1 MQRCTKCKRTYVDDK
16 QKFCTYD
23 GGKLALVTDA
33 EPAAGSVSN
42 SGAGST
48 NTDPVPPPQPFDPYK
63 TIAAVPKANQTSDFY
78 SKPTGPVDSNFSESQ
93 KTLVGVPPV
102 GTRPSFGEKGNS
114 GEFQSDPNQLTQ
126 PFNGPGPQPPAVS
139 HELPLAWTAPPEPV
153 PVPQPPPQQWSAPLP
168 PVQQP
173 PPPQQWTPP
182 VPQPQE
188 PPQRQS
194 SSELRPE
201 PPPQWTPPPH
211 PPQDFQPQVSQQ
223 FQQPGGEGPAM
234 QNQVLVGQQAPPVL
248 TAPKKRSKVPLILGL
263 LVLVLILGLGG
274 LAAAFFF
281 VVKPRLTK
289 SPDKLTGVDK
299 SPTVSINPATE
310 TVEPSPAASL
320 EGTPAVTS
328 DAPGSTTKFENS
340 LADLDPSLAEHFV
353 DFSFYYP
360 NNWTLKAAPQGSS
373 NFVEVDRRNSP
384 EVFQENLVV
393 SWYKSKG
400 TLALDL
406 PGLPNAVESMSAKF
420 AKKIPNYQK
429 VSEGKSEINSTEGYE
444 FRFSGV
450 TDDKGKGD
458 LKIWGRV
465 VFLPPGVEGEE
476 HGVTLIMLATSLAPE
491 VTRVE
496 DVGESGQL
504 ALILRTFRLEH

>member
-23 GGKLALVTDA
+23 GGKLAFVTDA
-33 EPAAGSVSN
+33 ESAGT
-42 SGAGST
+42 GSAT
-48 NTDPVPPPQPFDPYK
+48 ADPLPPPQPFDPYK
-63 TIAAVPKANQTSDFY
+63 TIAAVPSNQTGDFH

-93 KTLVGVPPV
+93 KTLVGVPPISS
-102 GTRPSFGEKGNS
+102 RSSFGEKGNS

-126 PFNGPGPQPPAVS
+126 PFNVSGPKPPANS
-139 HELPLAWTAPPEPV
+139 HELPQAWTAPPEPV
-153 PVPQPPPQQWSAPLP
+153 PVPQPPPS
-168 PVQQP
+168 
-173 PPPQQWTPP
+173 QQWTPP
-182 VPQPQE
+182 VQQPQE
-188 PPQRQS
+188 QAPQSPP

-201 PPPQWTPPPH
+201 PPQWTPPPP
-211 PPQDFQPQVSQQ
+211 PPQDFHPQVSQQ
-223 FQQPGGEGPAM
+223 FHQPGGEVPAV
-234 QNQVLVGQQAPPVL
+234 QNQVPPGQQVPPVQA
-248 TAPKKRSKVPLILGL
+248 APKKRSKVPLILGL

-281 VVKPRLTK
+281 VVKPRLSK

-299 SPTVSINPATE
+299 SPTISINPASDN
-310 TVEPSPAASL
+310 VEPSPGVSL
-320 EGTPAVTS
+320 EATPAVTS
-328 DAPGSTTKFENS
+328 DASGGTTKFENS
-340 LADLDPSLAEHFV
+340 LSDLDASLAEHFV

-373 NFVEVDRRNSP
+373 NFVEVDRRVPPDLS
-384 EVFQENLVV
+384 QENLVV

-406 PGLPNAVESMSAKF
+406 PGLPNAVESMSSKF
-420 AKKIPNYQK
+420 AKKIPSYQK
-429 VSEGKSEINSTEGYE
+429 ISEGKSEVNSTEGYE

-450 TDDKGKGD
+450 TDGKAKGD
-458 LKIWGRV
+458 LQIWGRV

>member
-23 GGKLALVTDA
+23 GGKLAFVTDA
-33 EPAAGSVSN
+33 ESAGNISN
-42 SGAGST
+42 AGTGSAT
-48 NTDPVPPPQPFDPYK
+48 ADPLPPPQPFDPYK
-63 TIAAVPKANQTSDFY
+63 TIAAVPKNQTGDFH

-93 KTLVGVPPV
+93 KTLVGVPPISS
-102 GTRPSFGEKGNS
+102 RSSFGEKGNS
-114 GEFQSDPNQLTQ
+114 SEFQSDPNQLTQ
-126 PFNGPGPQPPAVS
+126 PFNVPGPKPPAVS
-139 HELPLAWTAPPEPV
+139 HELPQAWSAPPEPV
-153 PVPQPPPQQWSAPLP
+153 PVPQPPPQKWSPPSP
-168 PVQQP
+168 PVEQP
-173 PPPQQWTPP
+173 PPSQQWTPP
-182 VPQPQE
+182 VQQPQE
-188 PPQRQS
+188 QAPQWPP

-201 PPPQWTPPPH
+201 PPPQWTPPP
-211 PPQDFQPQVSQQ
+211 PPSQDLQPQVSQQ
-223 FQQPGGEGPAM
+223 FHQPGGEVPAV
-234 QNQVLVGQQAPPVL
+234 QNQVPPGQQVPPVQ
-248 TAPKKRSKVPLILGL
+248 AAKKKRSKVPLILGL

-310 TVEPSPAASL
+310 NVEPSPGVSL
-320 EGTPAVTS
+320 EATPAVTS
-328 DAPGSTTKFENS
+328 DEPGSTTKFENS
-340 LADLDPSLAEHFV
+340 LTDLDASLAEHFV

-373 NFVEVDRRNSP
+373 NFVEVDRRIPPDLS
-384 EVFQENLVV
+384 QENLVV

-406 PGLPNAVESMSAKF
+406 PGLPNAVESMSSKF
-420 AKKIPNYQK
+420 AKKIPSYQK
-429 VSEGKSEINSTEGYE
+429 ISEGKSEINSTEGYE

-450 TDDKGKGD
+450 TDGKAKGD

-496 DVGESGQL
+496 DVGETGQL